1 MAKGKSVAALILVGT
16 IFAVAAVAAVAV
28 YMLPPASGVAMPNP
42 ATYSYSAGPGSGPA
56 GLQVTQGSVPVGTMS
71 ATAGN
76 AAQPEQETTATREVA
91 TREVLSS
98 QPTSTPVAEAVA
110 PLGDKFVRAFHFVG
124 ATENWVY
131 YDPEVPEEGSLRAMV
146 SGQTY
151 LILVSE
157 SITVETNGQRLELVC
172 SNNDCWN
179 TIVWP

>member
-1 MAKGKSVAALILVGT
+1 MAKGKSVAALIVVGT
-16 IFAVAAVAAVAV
+16 IFAVAVVAAVAV
-28 YMLPPASGVAMPNP
+28 YMLQPASGVEMPNP
-42 ATYSYSAGPGSGPA
+42 ATYSYSAGPASEPA
-56 GLQVTQGSVPVGTMS
+56 GLQVTQGSAPVGAIS

-76 AAQPEQETTATREVA
+76 SAQPEQETTATREV
-91 TREVLSS
+91 LSS
-98 QPTSTPVAEAVA
+98 QPMSTPVAEAVA

-172 SNNDCWN
+172 SNDDCWN